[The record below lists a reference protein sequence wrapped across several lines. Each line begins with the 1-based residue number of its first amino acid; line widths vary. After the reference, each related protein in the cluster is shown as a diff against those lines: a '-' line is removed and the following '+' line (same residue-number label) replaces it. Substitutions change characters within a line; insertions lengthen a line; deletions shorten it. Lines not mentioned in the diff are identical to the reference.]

1 MLGEKPTKKAS
12 PKKTFA
18 LIGIGVVLSLPAIF
32 LSVSGSTGKTSD
44 ASFGDA
50 LWNLRGMDVI
60 LQALVVLTVA
70 LGIAIVLYEKKERWA
85 IMDFVILSLVMLAI
99 GIYGLLTNRQ
109 LLKVFISVELIATAA
124 TLNFVMLASSTG
136 QGLGQAFLIL
146 AFSTDT
152 AVSAVIL
159 ALLVIVSKKYG
170 TSNLSEIIKMQEKAE
185 S

>member
-1 MLGEKPTKKAS
+1 
-12 PKKTFA
+12 
-18 LIGIGVVLSLPAIF
+18 
-32 LSVSGSTGKTSD
+32 
-44 ASFGDA
+44 
-50 LWNLRGMDVI
+50 
-60 LQALVVLTVA
+60 
-70 LGIAIVLYEKKERWA
+70 
-85 IMDFVILSLVMLAI
+85 MDFVILSLVMLSL

-124 TLNFVMLASSTG
+124 TLNFVMLASSMG

-170 TSNLSEIIKMQEKAE
+170 TSNLSEIIKMQGKVESEAE
-185 S
+185 A